1 MIVNQN
7 STTETISRKVLKGTV
22 ELRATAE
29 LITSS
34 LSHLTWSLMFIDNL
48 NLICRGLNLHH
59 FFEE

>member
-22 ELRATAE
+22 ELRATAD

-34 LSHLTWSLMFIDNL
+34 LSHLTWSLMFID
-48 NLICRGLNLHH
+48 
-59 FFEE
+59 